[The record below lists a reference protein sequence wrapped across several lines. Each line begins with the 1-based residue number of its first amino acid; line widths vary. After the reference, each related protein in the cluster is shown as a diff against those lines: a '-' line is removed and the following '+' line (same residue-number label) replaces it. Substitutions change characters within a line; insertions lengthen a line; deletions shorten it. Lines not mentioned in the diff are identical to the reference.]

1 MSSKLNIVFFIILL
15 FDYGNCVRRVGDRRI
30 LSLAAATDDCATS
43 LEDNNSIVCRSLVS
57 CNNELFYR
65 QFNRIVFDLT
75 SSSSSKLI
83 SLDKQTFNNCFI
95 SALNRQVEITFRN
108 VQEIKSFAF
117 HQFEMEVNTRLSLKF
132 DGGAGKDAQLIVKK
146 NAFNAFHLSKNAQ
159 LNIEIMNYKSVIIQ
173 DALVK
178 QDNTGL
184 IQDQNS
190 SFYLNIHDCDIVLMK
205 PTTSTSQDTN
215 LNDDLK
221 LEPPQPHDLFDQN
234 RTYSLQILHVDQV
247 RIDVGIFS
255 DLQIM
260 PYCTVTIEIRSAYS
274 CSLAD
279 NSFERL
285 LIGTSARFSLL
296 IQNVNYASIGKNLFK
311 SLEQS
316 AVSSFFFQM
325 DQINGGG
332 SSTAAMGSNSGVK
345 KRAKKSLIKNDKLN
359 QYYEEDNPLYDD
371 EEDYDA
377 TDDESDE

>member
-1 MSSKLNIVFFIILL
+1 LIIYSI
-15 FDYGNCVRRVGDRRI
+15 DYI
-30 LSLAAATDDCATS
+30 SLAAATDDCATS
-43 LEDNNSIVCRSLVS
+43 LEDNNSIVCRSLVP
-57 CNNELFYR
+57 CTNELFYR

-75 SSSSSKLI
+75 NNNQKQFSI
-83 SLDKQTFNNCFI
+83 DKQTFNNCLI
-95 SALNRQVEITFRN
+95 SNLNRQVEIIFRN

-117 HQFEMEVNTRLSLKF
+117 QQFEMELNTRLTITF
-132 DGGAGKDAQLIVKK
+132 DGGGNGGMGKDSQLIVRK
-146 NAFNAFHLSKNAQ
+146 NAFNAFHLSKNSQ
-159 LNIEIMNYKSVIIQ
+159 LNIEIMNYKNVIIQ

-178 QDNTGL
+178 QDNTAL

-190 SFYLNIHDCDIVLMK
+190 SFYLSIHDCDIVVMK
-205 PTTSTSQDTN
+205 PNQDN
-215 LNDDLK
+215 NFGDNVK
-221 LEPPQPHDLFDQN
+221 LEPPQPPDLFDQN

-247 RIDVGIFS
+247 RFDVGIFS

-260 PYCTVTIEIRSAYS
+260 PYCTVAIEIRSAYS
-274 CSLAD
+274 CSMAD
-279 NSFERL
+279 SSFERL

-325 DQINGGG
+325 DQINGA
-332 SSTAAMGSNSGVK
+332 SSSDI
-345 KRAKKSLIKNDKLN
+345 KRSKRSLIKNEKLN

-377 TDDESDE
+377 ADDEPDEQDDL